1 MPSCSSNW
9 PAESRLADC
18 IAQPWKLRQAARCVH
33 QGGVIAYPTEAVYG
47 LGCAPLNGE
56 AVRRLLK
63 IKGRPLDK
71 GLILIAADF
80 DQLRPFVRPLPAK
93 TIRPLFDS
101 WPGPHTWLMPAAE
114 DLPYWLTGGRTTVAV
129 RVTAHPLAAALCRA
143 CNSPL
148 VSTSANRAGQPPQ
161 RTALGVQ
168 RAFGSEIDCLLHG
181 ETGGLKRPTTI
192 HHAMTGGRI
201 RG

>member
-1 MPSCSSNW
+1 
-9 PAESRLADC
+9 LAGC
-18 IAQPWKLRQAARCVH
+18 TTPPWKLRQAARCIH
-33 QGGVIAYPTEAVYG
+33 QGGLIAYPTEAVYG
-47 LGCAPLNGE
+47 LGCDPLDGE
-56 AVRRLLK
+56 AVWQLLK

-80 DQLRPFVRPLPAK
+80 DQLRPFVLPLPAEALQ
-93 TIRPLFDS
+93 PLFAS
-101 WPGPHTWLMPAAE
+101 WPGPHTWLLPAAE
-114 DLPYWLTGGRTTVAV
+114 NLPYWLSGGRTTVAV

-168 RAFGSEIDCLLHG
+168 RTFGGEVDCILHG
-181 ETGGLKRPTTI
+181 NTGGLKRPTAI
-192 HHAMTGGRI
+192 RHAVTGERI
-201 RG
+201 RE